1 LYCCNEAITLKHLI
15 MTDLQ
20 IRFES
25 SKRDIQDAWDNPIR
39 ENARITR
46 DWIYTVDP
54 ETMSFVKM
62 LWKFLND
69 EHSVYSTFV
78 AIMKSKSIEQLLTKH
93 S

>member
-1 LYCCNEAITLKHLI
+1 

-54 ETMSFVKM
+54 ETMNFVKV
-62 LWKFLND
+62 LWKCLNGN
-69 EHSVYSTFV
+69 HSIYTTFV
-78 AIMKSKSIEQLLTKH
+78 AIMKSDSIEHLLTKH

>member
-1 LYCCNEAITLKHLI
+1 

-46 DWIYTVDP
+46 DWIYSVDP
-54 ETMSFVKM
+54 ETMDFVKT
-62 LWKFLND
+62 LWKCLNG
-69 EHSVYSTFV
+69 EHSLYTTFV
-78 AIMKSKSIEQLLTKH
+78 AIMKSNSIKQLLIKN

>member
-1 LYCCNEAITLKHLI
+1 

-25 SKRDIQDAWDNPIR
+25 SKRDIQYAWDNPIR
-39 ENARITR
+39 EDARITR

-54 ETMSFVKM
+54 ETMNFVKT
-62 LWKFLND
+62 LWNCLNG
-69 EHSVYSTFV
+69 EHSVYTTFV